1 MVGFIV
7 GGWVVGFGVAVGIGV
22 RLGYGGGV
30 WICRLWV
37 ALMVV
42 RICIWVVFVFV
53 FLVDGGIRM
62 WVWVVIRLWV

>member
-1 MVGFIV
+1 MVGF
-7 GGWVVGFGVAVGIGV
+7 VVVVVAVGIGV
-22 RLGYGGGV
+22 RLGCDGGV

-53 FLVDGGIRM
+53 FLVDGGMRYDD
-62 WVWVVIRLWV
+62 VGLGGDEVVGLGL

>member
-1 MVGFIV
+1 MVGF
-7 GGWVVGFGVAVGIGV
+7 VVVVVAVGIGV
-22 RLGYGGGV
+22 RLGCDGGV

-53 FLVDGGIRM
+53 FLVDGG
-62 WVWVVIRLWV
+62 

>member
-42 RICIWVVFVFV
+42 
-53 FLVDGGIRM
+53 LGD
-62 WVWVVIRLWV
+62 

>member
-1 MVGFIV
+1 M
-7 GGWVVGFGVAVGIGV
+7 VAVGVRV
-22 RLGYGGGV
+22 RLGCGGGV
-30 WICRLWV
+30 RICKLWV